1 MAEGGS
7 PGLLPGGWATASG
20 MTVARAAEASITAAR
35 DMERAMV
42 AKFVALEECMR
53 RNKQTT
59 KMGML
64 LP

>member
-1 MAEGGS
+1 M
-7 PGLLPGGWATASG
+7 LPGGWATASG